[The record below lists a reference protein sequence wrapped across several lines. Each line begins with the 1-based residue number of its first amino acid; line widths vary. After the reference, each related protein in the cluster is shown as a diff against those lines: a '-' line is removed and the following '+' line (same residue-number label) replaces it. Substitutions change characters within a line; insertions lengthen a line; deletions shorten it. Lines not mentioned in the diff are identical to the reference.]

1 MDLSSERLLHALVSD
16 LNHAFEQLVLTY
28 QDQLYAYVL
37 LRTGNVQAAQE
48 IVQNALERAYYALK
62 NYPARQI
69 LALKLESW
77 LYEIT
82 RNLLYNY
89 VREHR
94 TRAARLP
101 SVPLDL
107 SEDGM
112 LHDLADQSPG
122 PDEEVCRS
130 ESRRELEWQVSRLP
144 NSYQETIKLYYF
156 YDLTY
161 REIATRLGQPIGT
174 VKTTV
179 HRGTQ
184 MLRKALE
191 AGAKEVK

>member
-1 MDLSSERLLHALVSD
+1 MDLSSERLLNALVSD

-28 QDQLYAYVL
+28 QDQLYAYAL

-62 NYPARQI
+62 NYPVQQI
-69 LALKLESW
+69 LALKLEPW

-89 VREHR
+89 AREHR
-94 TRAARLP
+94 TRSARLP
-101 SVPLDL
+101 SIPLDL
-107 SEDGM
+107 SEGG
-112 LHDLADQSPG
+112 LLLDLADQSPG

-130 ESRRELEWQVSRLP
+130 ESRRELESQVSRLP
-144 NSYQETIKLYYF
+144 DSYRETMKLYYF

-191 AGAKEVK
+191 VDAKEVR